1 MKRGGKILINTWLR
15 VKELLHEREALSA
28 WAFAAALLGVALFL
42 LVFQDMHRLGN
53 RMERRAR
60 VDIRTER

>member
-1 MKRGGKILINTWLR
+1 MYLYLSKILPLF
-15 VKELLHEREALSA
+15 VMP
-28 WAFAAALLGVALFL
+28 LGVALFL

-60 VDIRTER
+60 GEVRADR